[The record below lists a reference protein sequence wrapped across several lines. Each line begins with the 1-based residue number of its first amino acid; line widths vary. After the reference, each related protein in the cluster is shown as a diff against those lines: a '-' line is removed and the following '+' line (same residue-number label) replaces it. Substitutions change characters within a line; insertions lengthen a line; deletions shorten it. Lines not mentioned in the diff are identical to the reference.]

1 MSINVDDTDPA
12 IQYSGSWEVLM
23 NSPLEFGGG
32 VHSTTQNGASATIT
46 FVGTRIQLFCTVPM
60 GNGTE
65 TGNWLFD
72 GKVGVPLSRETHPSA
87 SYYHDPWFD
96 SGVVDNGV
104 HVFVASNGGGP
115 NDAPLQLDVFSIDGS
130 VVSPT
135 PTASSSPHDVQ
146 LLPTHGGIT
155 SSAPSATI
163 TSHTVNSPV
172 DDQTVAV
179 FRSSSHV
186 SDTPSASASASDRT
200 SSQSGTSDT
209 SLFISTAVIA
219 GPQSTPVQSAST
231 GISITPANASKD
243 PQHALSTRDSVGPI
257 IGGVLGTLFII
268 VFVGFL
274 VLCRRRIARRFLV
287 GLDAERGQF
296 NSRDLT
302 AAIPFILNTRNA
314 SVPDI
319 GLGSRKMEQPAAKLT
334 PLGYMV
340 SLPSQGSETLSI
352 VSNNANSADEKNP
365 NHLTS
370 LPTKCP
376 LPSYPFLIPD
386 VLEEDAE
393 PFFPPPS
400 YQSARNSTQ

>member
-1 MSINVDDTDPA
+1 
-12 IQYSGSWEVLM
+12 
-23 NSPLEFGGG
+23 
-32 VHSTTQNGASATIT
+32 
-46 FVGTRIQLFCTVPM
+46 M

-163 TSHTVNSPV
+163 TSHTVNSPG

-179 FRSSSHV
+179 SRSSSHV
-186 SDTPSASASASDRT
+186 SATPSASASASDRT
-200 SSQSGTSDT
+200 SFQSRTSNT
-209 SLFISTAVIA
+209 GLSYSTTVVA

-231 GISITPANASKD
+231 GITPANASKD

-268 VFVGFL
+268 VFVAFL
-274 VLCRRRIARRFLV
+274 VLCRRRIARRFLM

-296 NSRDLT
+296 NCQFTWSS
-302 AAIPFILNTRNA
+302 FIW
-314 SVPDI
+314 
-319 GLGSRKMEQPAAKLT
+319 
-334 PLGYMV
+334 
-340 SLPSQGSETLSI
+340 LP
-352 VSNNANSADEKNP
+352 
-365 NHLTS
+365 HH
-370 LPTKCP
+370 
-376 LPSYPFLIPD
+376 
-386 VLEEDAE
+386 
-393 PFFPPPS
+393 
-400 YQSARNSTQ
+400 